1 MPGIKSARTFHPEA
15 NMPKKTK
22 TPAAVAAEALRR
34 LVAMADDERALQV
47 QKYFKET
54 IRSFGVGSPQV
65 RELAREIHEET
76 RREWSVADAVL
87 LCDLLFP
94 RPELEAKSVA
104 ALVLLRR
111 HREFTPPLFAKIHQW
126 LAANRLANWASV
138 DIFCPQALGVLLLRH
153 PRLLAAIEKWAAH
166 PNRWVQRASIVAF
179 LKLVK
184 REEYL
189 EPAYAMAARHF
200 SSGDDLVQKAAGWL
214 LREAGKR
221 DMRRLEEFLLAHG
234 PAMPRTTLR
243 YAIERFPEKKR
254 RQLLLATRA
263 GK

>member
-1 MPGIKSARTFHPEA
+1 
-15 NMPKKTK
+15 MPKKTK
-22 TPAAVAAEALRR
+22 TPAAVAAAALRR
-34 LVAMADDERALQV
+34 LAAMADYERARQV

-65 RELAREIHEET
+65 RELAREFHEET
-76 RREWSVADAVL
+76 RGDWSVMEAIA
-87 LCDLLFP
+87 LCDRLFP

-111 HREFTPPLFAKIHQW
+111 HREFPLALFQKTRGW
-126 LAANRLANWASV
+126 LEANYLDNWASV
-138 DIFCPQALGVLLLRH
+138 DTFCPQALGVLLLRY
-153 PRLLAAIEKWAAH
+153 PTLLAAIEKWAAH

-184 REEYL
+184 RQEYL

-200 SSGDDLVQKAAGWL
+200 ACPDDLVQKANGWL

-221 DMRRLEEFLLAHG
+221 DTKRLEKFLLANG
-234 PAMPRTTLR
+234 KNMPRTTLR
-243 YAIERFPEKKR
+243 YAIERFPEEKR
-254 RQLLLATRA
+254 KQYLK
-263 GK
+263 GEM